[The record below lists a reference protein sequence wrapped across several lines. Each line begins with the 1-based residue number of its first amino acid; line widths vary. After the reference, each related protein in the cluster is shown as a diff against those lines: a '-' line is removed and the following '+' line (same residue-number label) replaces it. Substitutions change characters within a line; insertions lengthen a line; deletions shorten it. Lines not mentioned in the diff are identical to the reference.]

1 MAKKKTIIIDVDTKQ
16 GQKNINTLK
25 GDMSG
30 LSTSASG
37 AKAGI
42 GGITTGFKALGVA
55 WKAIGIGLIVAAFM
69 KLKDIFSGNIETARL
84 FERVSGRLSAAFDV
98 IRDRTEQFIK
108 SLIELKNPFKAF
120 KDAFTGTTAEIRE
133 ESRAMDELIQKLQ
146 EVRDREREMVTVRSQ
161 ANKIIAESRLL
172 AEDENLTMQERLVA
186 LKAAV
191 AEEKRVA
198 DLELQIQE
206 DKVNALQEQIDLGK
220 SSEEDMIAL
229 EEEKAK
235 FIDLQTASILK
246 QKRVVTEIVTFEK
259 QIAAEQKKNADAQ
272 LKAQQKKEEQLQKEQ
287 ELRENEIEQVR
298 VAGLTQEEIEI
309 EQATAKYEKLIQL
322 AEKHGLDTTTLT
334 EQFNA
339 QLLEIDKKY
348 ITEEELAQQRE
359 IELAEQQAAELQAI
373 AEQEAADKLA
383 IQKAR
388 EDASKAMI
396 VTSGRDILSSVEQL
410 AGEGTAAAKAAALAG
425 ILIDTARGISGAI
438 AAGAGIP
445 FPANLGAIFS
455 GVATVLAGIA
465 QAKAVFAKVPGPGD
479 EGGDDNVSMPSPSV
493 AASGGIG
500 GGDLIPN
507 MAGIEPEGG
516 GGDTTVQAY
525 VVENDISSSQALQQE
540 LDTQATL

>member
-1 MAKKKTIIIDVDTKQ
+1 
-16 GQKNINTLK
+16 
-25 GDMSG
+25 
-30 LSTSASG
+30 
-37 AKAGI
+37 
-42 GGITTGFKALGVA
+42 
-55 WKAIGIGLIVAAFM
+55 
-69 KLKDIFSGNIETARL
+69 
-84 FERVSGRLSAAFDV
+84 
-98 IRDRTEQFIK
+98 
-108 SLIELKNPFKAF
+108 
-120 KDAFTGTTAEIRE
+120 
-133 ESRAMDELIQKLQ
+133 
-146 EVRDREREMVTVRSQ
+146 
-161 ANKIIAESRLL
+161 
-172 AEDENLTMQERLVA
+172 
-186 LKAAV
+186 
-191 AEEKRVA
+191 
-198 DLELQIQE
+198 
-206 DKVNALQEQIDLGK
+206 
-220 SSEEDMIAL
+220 
-229 EEEKAK
+229 KAK

-388 EDASKAMI
+388 EDASRAMI

-465 QAKAVFAKVPGPGD
+465 QAKAVFAK
-479 EGGDDNVSMPSPSV
+479 
-493 AASGGIG
+493 
-500 GGDLIPN
+500 
-507 MAGIEPEGG
+507 
-516 GGDTTVQAY
+516 
-525 VVENDISSSQALQQE
+525 
-540 LDTQATL
+540 